1 MALLQP
7 LLIQRPM
14 PGGWTGAACASK
26 WEAGNSSE
34 VVLHQL
40 FLRCFLSLLTCC
52 ASSLAAAAAAAYDES
67 FEQEKLFFII
77 IFNYFTV
84 SFFSFGL

>member
-1 MALLQP
+1 VALLQP

-52 ASSLAAAAAAAYDES
+52 ASSLAAAAAAERERIYWWVGTFS
-67 FEQEKLFFII
+67 TEKD
-77 IFNYFTV
+77 
-84 SFFSFGL
+84 